1 MSFTKKPQYFPLK
14 ITDKMIAQN
23 VALALRQEHAHVS
36 AMLKHIEAVTG
47 IPAKTASKWVD
58 GHYAPKSRHLLTLM
72 ACYPEVLHAICDI
85 AGMESLWQHAVQMGL
100 VDAMRMQ
107 LDARWKR
114 WNKPPSIGDKL
125 VTIHVCVDRDLTGQ
139 MNHRQLWFLGQ
150 LQQGHEMHIGDLI
163 DVWGIH
169 VRTAK
174 RDIAGLLELK
184 LLNAKRLGR
193 KCIKIYL
200 SQN

>member
-58 GHYAPKSRHLLTLM
+58 GHYAPKSRHLLALM
-72 ACYPEVLHAICDI
+72 TCYPEVLRAICDI

-100 VDAMRMQ
+100 VNAMRTQ
-107 LDARWKR
+107 LDTRLKR
-114 WNKPPSIGDKL
+114 WQQSPAIEDKF
-125 VTIHVCVDRDLTGQ
+125 VPIHVRVDARIAVQLNQ
-139 MNHRQLWFLGQ
+139 RQLWYLGQ
-150 LQQGHEMHIGDLI
+150 LQQGEQMIASNIVETWRVHSKTARR
-163 DVWGIH
+163 DV
-169 VRTAK
+169 K
-174 RDIAGLLELK
+174 GLLEAK
-184 LLNAKRLGR
+184 LIVAIKSGR
-193 KCIKIYL
+193 SHRYEL
-200 SQN
+200 L

>member
-1 MSFTKKPQYFPLK
+1 
-14 ITDKMIAQN
+14 MIAQN
-23 VALALRQEHAHVS
+23 VASALRQEHAHIS

-47 IPAKTASKWVD
+47 IPAKTASKWIE

-72 ACYPEVLHAICDI
+72 ACYPEVLRAICEM
-85 AGMESLWQHAVQMGL
+85 AAMESLWQHKVQMGL
-100 VDAMRMQ
+100 VDTMRTQ

-114 WNKPPSIGDKL
+114 WNKSPSIGDKL
-125 VTIHVCVDRDLTGQ
+125 VTIHVCVDRHLTGQ

-150 LQQGHEMHIGDLI
+150 LQQRHEVHVGNLV

-174 RDIAGLLELK
+174 RDIAGLLESK
-184 LLNAKRLGR
+184 LVNTKRSGR
-193 KCIKIYL
+193 KCIYEL
-200 SQN
+200 P